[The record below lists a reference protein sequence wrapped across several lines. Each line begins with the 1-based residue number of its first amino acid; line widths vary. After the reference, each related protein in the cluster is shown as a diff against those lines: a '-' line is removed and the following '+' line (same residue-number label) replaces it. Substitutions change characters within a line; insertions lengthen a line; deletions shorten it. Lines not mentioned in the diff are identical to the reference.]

1 MRYDIL
7 IADILV
13 VLITMVQLYKIYLN
27 IDRIELKKTTLIKDT
42 VILCILIID
51 LLVLGDNNI
60 TTIKTIISII
70 IAIIMLME
78 ARYVIVENKK
88 NSKTRMSNKSI
99 KEAIDLSKDG
109 ILVLNNQEDKII
121 VNETM
126 QELLEKLN
134 INSSYFSNIENIAL
148 KKINTDYL
156 VLVENKAWVFNIN
169 KKYNEMTCFDVDEEY
184 KLHAILEKHNKEIQ
198 KNNEKI
204 LWTLE
209 NMQYIENEKEVQEM
223 KNKYHDLLRAE
234 FVVIASIFN
243 K

>member
-148 KKINTDYL
+148 KNINTDYL
-156 VLVENKAWVFNIN
+156 VLVENKACVFNIN

-184 KLHAILEKHNKEIQ
+184 KLHAILEKQNKEIQ

>member
-51 LLVLGDNNI
+51 LLVLEDNNI

-184 KLHAILEKHNKEIQ
+184 KLHAILEKQNKEIQ

>member
-1 MRYDIL
+1 MRYDII

-13 VLITMVQLYKIYLN
+13 VFTTIAQLYKIYLN
-27 IDRIELKKTTLIKDT
+27 IDRIELKKAILIKDI

-51 LLVLGDNNI
+51 LLVLGDNNL
-60 TTIKTIISII
+60 TTIESMISSIL
-70 IAIIMLME
+70 AIIMLIE
-78 ARYVIVENKK
+78 AIYGIVKNKK
-88 NSKTRMSNKSI
+88 NSKARMSNKSI

-126 QELLEKLN
+126 QELLDKLQV
-134 INSSYFSNIENIAL
+134 NSNYFSNIENIAL
-148 KKINTDYL
+148 KKINTNYL
-156 VLVENKAWVFNIN
+156 VLVDNKAWIFNIN
-169 KKYNEMTCFDVDEEY
+169 KKYNEITCFNVDEEY
-184 KLHAILEKHNKEIQ
+184 KLHAILEKQNKEIQ
-198 KNNEKI
+198 ENNEKI

-223 KNKYHDLLRAE
+223 KSEFHDLLRTE
-234 FVVIASIFN
+234 FVITASIFN

>member
-13 VLITMVQLYKIYLN
+13 VFTTIAQLYKIYLN
-27 IDRIELKKTTLIKDT
+27 IDRIELKKAILIKDI

-51 LLVLGDNNI
+51 LLVLGDNNL
-60 TTIKTIISII
+60 TTIESMISSIL
-70 IAIIMLME
+70 AIIMLIE
-78 ARYVIVENKK
+78 AIYGIVKNKK
-88 NSKTRMSNKSI
+88 NSKARMSNKSI

-126 QELLEKLN
+126 QELLDMLQV
-134 INSSYFSNIENIAL
+134 NSNYFSNIENIAL
-148 KKINTDYL
+148 KKINTSYL
-156 VLVENKAWVFNIN
+156 VLVDNKAWLFNIN
-169 KKYNEMTCFDVDEEY
+169 KKYNEITCFNVDEEY
-184 KLHAILEKHNKEIQ
+184 KLHAILEKQNKEIQ

-209 NMQYIENEKEVQEM
+209 NMQYTENEKEVQEI
-223 KNKYHDLLRAE
+223 KNKFHDLLRTE
-234 FVVIASIFN
+234 FVITASIFN

>member
-13 VLITMVQLYKIYLN
+13 VFTTIVQLYKIYLN
-27 IDRIELKKTTLIKDT
+27 IDRIELKKAIIIKDI

-51 LLVLGDNNI
+51 LLVLVENNL
-60 TTIKTIISII
+60 TTIESMISII
-70 IAIIMLME
+70 LAIIMLIE
-78 ARYVIVENKK
+78 AIYGIVKNKK
-88 NSKTRMSNKSI
+88 NSKVRMSNKSI

-126 QELLEKLN
+126 QELLDKLQV
-134 INSSYFSNIENIAL
+134 NSNYFSNIENIAL
-148 KKINTDYL
+148 KKINTNYL
-156 VLVENKAWVFNIN
+156 VLVDNKAWIFNIN
-169 KKYNEMTCFDVDEEY
+169 KKYNEITCFNVDEEY
-184 KLHAILEKHNKEIQ
+184 KLHAILEKQNKEIQ
-198 KNNEKI
+198 ENNEKI

-223 KNKYHDLLRAE
+223 KSEFHDLLRTE
-234 FVVIASIFN
+234 FVITASIFN

>member
-134 INSSYFSNIENIAL
+134 INSSYFSNIENNAL

-184 KLHAILEKHNKEIQ
+184 KLHAILEKQNKEIQ

>member
-1 MRYDIL
+1 MRYDII

-13 VLITMVQLYKIYLN
+13 VFTTIAQLYKIYLN
-27 IDRIELKKTTLIKDT
+27 IDRIELKKAILIKDI

-51 LLVLGDNNI
+51 LLVLGDNNL
-60 TTIKTIISII
+60 TTIESMISSIL
-70 IAIIMLME
+70 AIIMLIE
-78 ARYVIVENKK
+78 AIYGIVKNKK
-88 NSKTRMSNKSI
+88 NSKARMSNKSI

-126 QELLEKLN
+126 QELLDMLQV
-134 INSSYFSNIENIAL
+134 NSNYFSNIENIAL
-148 KKINTDYL
+148 KKINTNYL
-156 VLVENKAWVFNIN
+156 VLVDNKAWIFNIN
-169 KKYNEMTCFDVDEEY
+169 KKYNEITCFNVDEEY
-184 KLHAILEKHNKEIQ
+184 KLHAILEKQNKEIQ
-198 KNNEKI
+198 ENNEKI

-223 KNKYHDLLRAE
+223 KSEFHDLLRTE
-234 FVVIASIFN
+234 FVITASIFN

>member
-109 ILVLNNQEDKII
+109 ILVLNNQADKII

-184 KLHAILEKHNKEIQ
+184 KLHAILEKQNKEIQ

>member
-184 KLHAILEKHNKEIQ
+184 KLHAILEKQNKEIQ

-223 KNKYHDLLRAE
+223 KNKFHDLLRTE
-234 FVVIASIFN
+234 FVITASIFN

>member
-13 VLITMVQLYKIYLN
+13 VFTTIAQLYKIYLN
-27 IDRIELKKTTLIKDT
+27 IDRIELKKAILIKDI

-51 LLVLGDNNI
+51 LLVLGDNNL
-60 TTIKTIISII
+60 TTIESMISSIL
-70 IAIIMLME
+70 AIIMLIE
-78 ARYVIVENKK
+78 AIYGIVKNKK
-88 NSKTRMSNKSI
+88 NSKARMSNKSI

-126 QELLEKLN
+126 QELLDKLQV
-134 INSSYFSNIENIAL
+134 NSNYFSNIENIAL

-184 KLHAILEKHNKEIQ
+184 KLHAILEKQNKEIQ

-223 KNKYHDLLRAE
+223 KNKFHDLLRTE
-234 FVVIASIFN
+234 FVITASIFN

>member
-13 VLITMVQLYKIYLN
+13 VFTTIAQLYKIYLN
-27 IDRIELKKTTLIKDT
+27 IDRIEFKKAILIKDI

-51 LLVLGDNNI
+51 LLVLGDNNL
-60 TTIKTIISII
+60 TTIESMISSIL
-70 IAIIMLME
+70 AIIMLIE
-78 ARYVIVENKK
+78 AIYGIVKNKK
-88 NSKTRMSNKSI
+88 NSKARMSNKSI

-126 QELLEKLN
+126 QELLDMLQV
-134 INSSYFSNIENIAL
+134 NSNYFSNIENIAL
-148 KKINTDYL
+148 KKINTSYL
-156 VLVENKAWVFNIN
+156 VLVDNKAWLFNIN
-169 KKYNEMTCFDVDEEY
+169 KRYNEITCFNVDEEY
-184 KLHAILEKHNKEIQ
+184 KLHAILEKQNKEIQ

-209 NMQYIENEKEVQEM
+209 NMQYTENEKEVQEM
-223 KNKYHDLLRAE
+223 KNKFHDLLRTE
-234 FVVIASIFN
+234 FVITASIFN

>member
-148 KKINTDYL
+148 KKINTNYL
-156 VLVENKAWVFNIN
+156 VLVDNKAWLFNIN
-169 KKYNEMTCFDVDEEY
+169 KKYNEITCFNVDEEY
-184 KLHAILEKHNKEIQ
+184 KLHAILEKQNKEIQ

-223 KNKYHDLLRAE
+223 KNKFHDLLRTE
-234 FVVIASIFN
+234 FVITASIFN

>member
-169 KKYNEMTCFDVDEEY
+169 KKYNEIYREKLISLESEFVSIKRKIDES
-184 KLHAILEKHNKEIQ
+184 
-198 KNNEKI
+198 KNYLKN
-204 LWTLE
+204 LYE

>member
-78 ARYVIVENKK
+78 ARYVIEKNKK

-184 KLHAILEKHNKEIQ
+184 KLHAILEKQNKEIQ

>member
-1 MRYDIL
+1 MRYDII

-13 VLITMVQLYKIYLN
+13 VFTTIAQLYKIYLN
-27 IDRIELKKTTLIKDT
+27 IDRIELKKAILIKDI

-51 LLVLGDNNI
+51 LLVLGDNNL
-60 TTIKTIISII
+60 TTIESMISSIL
-70 IAIIMLME
+70 AIIMLIE
-78 ARYVIVENKK
+78 AIYGIVKNKK
-88 NSKTRMSNKSI
+88 NSKARMSNKSI

-126 QELLEKLN
+126 QELLDMLQV
-134 INSSYFSNIENIAL
+134 NSNYFSNIENIAL
-148 KKINTDYL
+148 KKINTNYL
-156 VLVENKAWVFNIN
+156 VLVDNKAWLFNTN
-169 KKYNEMTCFDVDEEY
+169 KKYNEITCFNVDEEY
-184 KLHAILEKHNKEIQ
+184 NLHAILEKQNKEIQ

-223 KNKYHDLLRAE
+223 KNKFHDLLRTE
-234 FVVIASIFN
+234 FVITASIFN

>member
-99 KEAIDLSKDG
+99 KEAIDLSKHG

-184 KLHAILEKHNKEIQ
+184 KLHAILEKQNKEIQ

>member
-1 MRYDIL
+1 
-7 IADILV
+7 
-13 VLITMVQLYKIYLN
+13 
-27 IDRIELKKTTLIKDT
+27 
-42 VILCILIID
+42 
-51 LLVLGDNNI
+51 
-60 TTIKTIISII
+60 
-70 IAIIMLME
+70 ME
-78 ARYVIVENKK
+78 KK
-88 NSKTRMSNKSI
+88 NIAN
-99 KEAIDLSKDG
+99 
-109 ILVLNNQEDKII
+109 LN
-121 VNETM
+121 
-126 QELLEKLN
+126 ELEFV
-134 INSSYFSNIENIAL
+134 IFCIENIAL

-184 KLHAILEKHNKEIQ
+184 KLHAILEKQNKEIQ

>member
-184 KLHAILEKHNKEIQ
+184 KLHAILEKQNKELM
-198 KNNEKI
+198 EK
-204 LWTLE
+204 
-209 NMQYIENEKEVQEM
+209 
-223 KNKYHDLLRAE
+223 LRRGM
-234 FVVIASIFN
+234 N
-243 K
+243 

>member
-13 VLITMVQLYKIYLN
+13 VFTTIAQLYKIYLN
-27 IDRIELKKTTLIKDT
+27 IDRIELKKAILIKDI

-51 LLVLGDNNI
+51 LLVLGDNNL
-60 TTIKTIISII
+60 TTIESMISSIL
-70 IAIIMLME
+70 AIIMLIE
-78 ARYVIVENKK
+78 AIYGIVKNKK
-88 NSKTRMSNKSI
+88 NSKARMSNKSI

-126 QELLEKLN
+126 QELLDMLQV
-134 INSSYFSNIENIAL
+134 NSNYFSNIENIAL
-148 KKINTDYL
+148 KKINTNYL
-156 VLVENKAWVFNIN
+156 VLVDNKAWLFNIN
-169 KKYNEMTCFDVDEEY
+169 KKYNEITCFNVDEEY
-184 KLHAILEKHNKEIQ
+184 KLYAILEKQNKEIQ

-223 KNKYHDLLRAE
+223 KNKFHDLLRTE
-234 FVVIASIFN
+234 FVITASIFN

>member
-13 VLITMVQLYKIYLN
+13 VFTTIAQLYKIYLN
-27 IDRIELKKTTLIKDT
+27 IDRIELKKAILIKDI

-51 LLVLGDNNI
+51 LLVLGDNNL
-60 TTIKTIISII
+60 TTIESMISSIL
-70 IAIIMLME
+70 AIIMLIE
-78 ARYVIVENKK
+78 AIYGIVKNKK

-126 QELLEKLN
+126 QELLDMLQV
-134 INSSYFSNIENIAL
+134 NSNYFSNIENIAL
-148 KKINTDYL
+148 KKINTSYL
-156 VLVENKAWVFNIN
+156 VLVDNKAWLFNIN
-169 KKYNEMTCFDVDEEY
+169 KKYNEITCFNVDEEY
-184 KLHAILEKHNKEIQ
+184 KLHAILEKQNKEIQ

-223 KNKYHDLLRAE
+223 KNKFHDLLRTE
-234 FVVIASIFN
+234 FVITASIFN

>member
-1 MRYDIL
+1 MRYDII

-13 VLITMVQLYKIYLN
+13 VFTTIAQLYKIYLN
-27 IDRIELKKTTLIKDT
+27 IDRIELKKAILIKDI

-51 LLVLGDNNI
+51 LLVLGDNNL
-60 TTIKTIISII
+60 TTIESMISSIL
-70 IAIIMLME
+70 AIIMLIE
-78 ARYVIVENKK
+78 AIYGIVKNKK
-88 NSKTRMSNKSI
+88 NSKARMSNKSI

-126 QELLEKLN
+126 QELLDMLQV
-134 INSSYFSNIENIAL
+134 NSNYFSNIENIAL
-148 KKINTDYL
+148 KKINTNYL
-156 VLVENKAWVFNIN
+156 VLVDNKAWLFNTN
-169 KKYNEMTCFDVDEEY
+169 KKYNEITCFNVDEEY
-184 KLHAILEKHNKEIQ
+184 KLHAILEKQNKEIQ

-223 KNKYHDLLRAE
+223 KNKFHDLLRTE
-234 FVVIASIFN
+234 FVITASIFN

>member
-13 VLITMVQLYKIYLN
+13 VFTTIAQLYKIYLN
-27 IDRIELKKTTLIKDT
+27 IDRIELKKAILIKDI

-51 LLVLGDNNI
+51 LLVLGDNNL
-60 TTIKTIISII
+60 TTIESMISSIL
-70 IAIIMLME
+70 AIIMLIE
-78 ARYVIVENKK
+78 AIYGIVKNKK
-88 NSKTRMSNKSI
+88 NSKARMSNKSI

-126 QELLEKLN
+126 QELLDMLQV
-134 INSSYFSNIENIAL
+134 NSNYFSNIENIAL
-148 KKINTDYL
+148 KKINTNYL
-156 VLVENKAWVFNIN
+156 VLVDNKAWLFNIN
-169 KKYNEMTCFDVDEEY
+169 KKYNEITCFNVDEEY
-184 KLHAILEKHNKEIQ
+184 KLYAILEKQNKEIQ
-198 KNNEKI
+198 KNNEKT

-223 KNKYHDLLRAE
+223 KNKFHDLLRTE
-234 FVVIASIFN
+234 FVITASIFN

>member
-1 MRYDIL
+1 MRYDII

-13 VLITMVQLYKIYLN
+13 VFTTIAQLYKIYLN
-27 IDRIELKKTTLIKDT
+27 IDRIELKKAILIKDI

-51 LLVLGDNNI
+51 LLVLGDNNL
-60 TTIKTIISII
+60 TTIESMISSIL
-70 IAIIMLME
+70 AIIMLIE
-78 ARYVIVENKK
+78 AIYGIVKNKK
-88 NSKTRMSNKSI
+88 NSKARMSNKSI

-126 QELLEKLN
+126 QELLDMLQV
-134 INSSYFSNIENIAL
+134 NSNYFSNIENIAL
-148 KKINTDYL
+148 KKINTNYL
-156 VLVENKAWVFNIN
+156 VLVDNKAWLFNIN
-169 KKYNEMTCFDVDEEY
+169 KKYNEITCFNVDEEY
-184 KLHAILEKHNKEIQ
+184 KLYAILEKQNKEIQ

-223 KNKYHDLLRAE
+223 KNKFHDLLRTE
-234 FVVIASIFN
+234 FVITASIFN

>member
-13 VLITMVQLYKIYLN
+13 VFTTIVQLYKIYLN

-184 KLHAILEKHNKEIQ
+184 KLHAILEKQNKEIQ

>member
-1 MRYDIL
+1 MRYDII

-13 VLITMVQLYKIYLN
+13 VFTTIAQLYKIYLN
-27 IDRIELKKTTLIKDT
+27 IDRIELKKAILIKDI

-51 LLVLGDNNI
+51 LLVLGDNNL
-60 TTIKTIISII
+60 TTIESMISSIL
-70 IAIIMLME
+70 AIIMLIE
-78 ARYVIVENKK
+78 AIYGIVKNKK
-88 NSKTRMSNKSI
+88 NSKARMSNKSI

-126 QELLEKLN
+126 QELLDKLQV
-134 INSSYFSNIENIAL
+134 NSNYFSNIENIAL
-148 KKINTDYL
+148 KKINTNYL
-156 VLVENKAWVFNIN
+156 VLVDNKAWIFNIN
-169 KKYNEMTCFDVDEEY
+169 KKYNEITCFNVDEEY
-184 KLHAILEKHNKEIQ
+184 KLHAILEKQNKEIQ

-223 KNKYHDLLRAE
+223 KNKFHDLLRTE
-234 FVVIASIFN
+234 FVITASIFN

>member
-1 MRYDIL
+1 MRYDII

-13 VLITMVQLYKIYLN
+13 VFTTIAQLYKIYLN
-27 IDRIELKKTTLIKDT
+27 IDRIELKKAILIKDI

-51 LLVLGDNNI
+51 LLVLGDNNL
-60 TTIKTIISII
+60 TTIESMISSIL
-70 IAIIMLME
+70 AIIMLIE
-78 ARYVIVENKK
+78 AIYGIVKNKK
-88 NSKTRMSNKSI
+88 NSKARMSNKSI

-126 QELLEKLN
+126 QELLDMLQV
-134 INSSYFSNIENIAL
+134 NSNYFSNIESIAL
-148 KKINTDYL
+148 KKINTNYL
-156 VLVENKAWVFNIN
+156 VLVDNKAWLFNIN
-169 KKYNEMTCFDVDEEY
+169 KKYNEITCFNVDEEY
-184 KLHAILEKHNKEIQ
+184 KLYAILEKQNKEIQ

-223 KNKYHDLLRAE
+223 KNKFHDLLRTE
-234 FVVIASIFN
+234 FVITASIFN

>member
-1 MRYDIL
+1 MRYDII

-13 VLITMVQLYKIYLN
+13 VFTTIAQLYKIYLN
-27 IDRIELKKTTLIKDT
+27 IDRIELKKAILIKDI

-51 LLVLGDNNI
+51 LLVLGDNNL
-60 TTIKTIISII
+60 TTIESMISSIL
-70 IAIIMLME
+70 AIIMLIE
-78 ARYVIVENKK
+78 AIYGIVKNKK
-88 NSKTRMSNKSI
+88 NSKARMSNKSI

-126 QELLEKLN
+126 QELLDMLQV
-134 INSSYFSNIENIAL
+134 NSNYFSNIENIAL
-148 KKINTDYL
+148 KKIHTHYL
-156 VLVENKAWVFNIN
+156 VLVDNKAWLFNIN
-169 KKYNEMTCFDVDEEY
+169 KKYNEITCFNVDEEY
-184 KLHAILEKHNKEIQ
+184 KLHAILEKQNKEIQ
-198 KNNEKI
+198 ENNEKI

-223 KNKYHDLLRAE
+223 KNKFHDLLRTE
-234 FVVIASIFN
+234 FVITASIFN

>member
-1 MRYDIL
+1 MRYDII

-13 VLITMVQLYKIYLN
+13 VFTTIVQLYKIYLN

-70 IAIIMLME
+70 IALIMLME

-184 KLHAILEKHNKEIQ
+184 KLHAILEKQNKEIQ

>member
-184 KLHAILEKHNKEIQ
+184 K
-198 KNNEKI
+198 
-204 LWTLE
+204 
-209 NMQYIENEKEVQEM
+209 
-223 KNKYHDLLRAE
+223 
-234 FVVIASIFN
+234 
-243 K
+243 

>member
-148 KKINTDYL
+148 KKINTNYL
-156 VLVENKAWVFNIN
+156 VLVDNKAWIFNIN
-169 KKYNEMTCFDVDEEY
+169 KKYNEITCFNADEEY
-184 KLHAILEKHNKEIQ
+184 KLYAILEKQNKEIQ

>member
-13 VLITMVQLYKIYLN
+13 VFTTIVQLYKIYLN
-27 IDRIELKKTTLIKDT
+27 IDRIELKKAIIIKDI

-51 LLVLGDNNI
+51 LLVLGDNNL
-60 TTIKTIISII
+60 TTIESMISII
-70 IAIIMLME
+70 LAIIMLIE
-78 ARYVIVENKK
+78 AIYGIVKNKK
-88 NSKTRMSNKSI
+88 NSKVRMSNKSI

-126 QELLEKLN
+126 QELLDKLQV
-134 INSSYFSNIENIAL
+134 NSNYFSNIENIAL
-148 KKINTDYL
+148 KKINTNYL
-156 VLVENKAWVFNIN
+156 VLVDNKAWIFNIN
-169 KKYNEMTCFDVDEEY
+169 KKYNEITCFNVDEEY
-184 KLHAILEKHNKEIQ
+184 KLHAILEKQNKEIQ
-198 KNNEKI
+198 ENNEKI

-223 KNKYHDLLRAE
+223 KSEFHDLLRTE
-234 FVVIASIFN
+234 FVITASIFN

>member
-1 MRYDIL
+1 MNFLKEYGFEEVDINEFL
-7 IADILV
+7 
-13 VLITMVQLYKIYLN
+13 
-27 IDRIELKKTTLIKDT
+27 
-42 VILCILIID
+42 
-51 LLVLGDNNI
+51 
-60 TTIKTIISII
+60 
-70 IAIIMLME
+70 
-78 ARYVIVENKK
+78 ENTPEK
-88 NSKTRMSNKSI
+88 I
-99 KEAIDLSKDG
+99 KEAIKKHEK
-109 ILVLNNQEDKII
+109 LVR
-121 VNETM
+121 VNIEYLKNLGVITYKEIFINYPDMFLMDASTFEKSFSQYETK
-126 QELLEKLN
+126 ELLEKLN

-184 KLHAILEKHNKEIQ
+184 KLHAILEKQNKEIQ

>member
-1 MRYDIL
+1 MRYDII

-13 VLITMVQLYKIYLN
+13 VFTTIAQLYKIYLN
-27 IDRIELKKTTLIKDT
+27 IDRIELKKAILIKDI

-51 LLVLGDNNI
+51 LLVLGDNNL
-60 TTIKTIISII
+60 TTIESMISSIL
-70 IAIIMLME
+70 AIIMLIE
-78 ARYVIVENKK
+78 AIYGIVKNKK
-88 NSKTRMSNKSI
+88 NSKARMSNKSI

-126 QELLEKLN
+126 QELLDMLQV
-134 INSSYFSNIENIAL
+134 NSNYFSNIENIAL
-148 KKINTDYL
+148 KKINTNYL
-156 VLVENKAWVFNIN
+156 VLVDNKAWLFNIN
-169 KKYNEMTCFDVDEEY
+169 KKYNEITCFNVDEEY
-184 KLHAILEKHNKEIQ
+184 KLHAILEKQNKEIQ
-198 KNNEKI
+198 ENNEKI

-223 KNKYHDLLRAE
+223 KNKFHDLLRTE
-234 FVVIASIFN
+234 FVITASIFN

>member
-1 MRYDIL
+1 MRYDII

-13 VLITMVQLYKIYLN
+13 VFTTIAQLYKIYLN
-27 IDRIELKKTTLIKDT
+27 IDRIELKKAILIKDI

-51 LLVLGDNNI
+51 LLVLGDNNL
-60 TTIKTIISII
+60 TTIESMISSIL
-70 IAIIMLME
+70 AIIMLIE
-78 ARYVIVENKK
+78 AIYGIVKNKK
-88 NSKTRMSNKSI
+88 NSKARMSNKSI

-126 QELLEKLN
+126 QELLDMLQV
-134 INSSYFSNIENIAL
+134 NSNYFSNIENIAL
-148 KKINTDYL
+148 KKINTNYL
-156 VLVENKAWVFNIN
+156 VLVDNKAWLFNIN
-169 KKYNEMTCFDVDEEY
+169 KKYNEITCFNVDEEY
-184 KLHAILEKHNKEIQ
+184 KLHAILEKQNKEIQ

-223 KNKYHDLLRAE
+223 KNKFHDLLRTE
-234 FVVIASIFN
+234 FVITASIFN

>member
-13 VLITMVQLYKIYLN
+13 VFTTIVQLYKIYLN
-27 IDRIELKKTTLIKDT
+27 IDRIELKKAILIKDI

-51 LLVLGDNNI
+51 LLVLGENNL
-60 TTIKTIISII
+60 TTIESMISSIL
-70 IAIIMLME
+70 AIIMLIE
-78 ARYVIVENKK
+78 AIYGIVKNKK
-88 NSKTRMSNKSI
+88 NSKARMSNKSI

-126 QELLEKLN
+126 QELLDKLQV
-134 INSSYFSNIENIAL
+134 NSNYFSNIENIAL
-148 KKINTDYL
+148 KKINTNYL
-156 VLVENKAWVFNIN
+156 VLVDNKAWIFNIN
-169 KKYNEMTCFDVDEEY
+169 KKYNEITCFNVDEEY
-184 KLHAILEKHNKEIQ
+184 KLHAILEKQNKEIQ

-223 KNKYHDLLRAE
+223 KNKFHDLLRTE
-234 FVVIASIFN
+234 FVITASIFN

>member
-126 QELLEKLN
+126 QELLDMLQV
-134 INSSYFSNIENIAL
+134 NSNYFSNIENIAL
-148 KKINTDYL
+148 KKINTNYL
-156 VLVENKAWVFNIN
+156 VLVDNKAWLFNIN
-169 KKYNEMTCFDVDEEY
+169 KKYNEITCFNVDEEY
-184 KLHAILEKHNKEIQ
+184 KLHAILEKQNKEIQ

-223 KNKYHDLLRAE
+223 KNKFHDLLRTE
-234 FVVIASIFN
+234 FVITASIFN

>member
-109 ILVLNNQEDKII
+109 ILVLNNQE
-121 VNETM
+121 
-126 QELLEKLN
+126 ELLEKLN

-184 KLHAILEKHNKEIQ
+184 KLHAILEKQNKEIQ

>member
-156 VLVENKAWVFNIN
+156 VLVGNKAWVFNIN

-184 KLHAILEKHNKEIQ
+184 KLHAILEKQNKEIQ

>member
-169 KKYNEMTCFDVDEEY
+169 KKYNEMTCFDVDEGY
-184 KLHAILEKHNKEIQ
+184 KVHAMLEKQNKEIQ